1 MTNRLIRVIVGGLLA
16 PVVLAVLSGCYS
28 YNPYG
33 YGGYPEVMS
42 TVPTPGIAPGIAPG
56 ISPTGAAIP
65 GQPYPNG
72 VVPIGPQAATPAGVI
87 QPQLAPPVLATPTPV
102 GTPAAA
108 QPVPR
113 YQDPTDSAAGAAGQE
128 STEAGDGAAKS
139 SSLRIPAGG
148 NLTGGLEGSA
158 GAVIQAKNETKT
170 TAPAAFT
177 APASAQPIDPAPS
190 TVPMINE
197 SNYGYDTAAYKW
209 FKGTVEY
216 DKTDGAWHL
225 MYAPTPSQDDPYGG
239 DISLGDDPRLE
250 ALQDNDVVYVT
261 GTLESGLT
269 DRVGKPRLK
278 IEQLSNIT
286 VEK

>member
-1 MTNRLIRVIVGGLLA
+1 MTNRLIRLIVGGLMA
-16 PVVLAVLSGCYS
+16 PVALAVLSGCYS

-42 TVPTPGIAPGIAPG
+42 TVPTPGIAPGF
-56 ISPTGAAIP
+56 SPAGAAIP

-87 QPQLAPPVLATPTPV
+87 QPQLAPPVLATPTP
-102 GTPAAA
+102 GGIPAAA

-139 SSLRIPAGG
+139 SSLRIPAGE
-148 NLTGGLEGSA
+148 NLTGDLEGSA

-225 MYAPTPSQDDPYGG
+225 MYAPTPSQNDPYGG

>member
-1 MTNRLIRVIVGGLLA
+1 MTNRLIRLFVGGLLA
-16 PVVLAVLSGCYS
+16 PVVLAVLSGCSS

-42 TVPTPGIAPGIAPG
+42 TVPTPSIAPG
-56 ISPTGAAIP
+56 ISPTGATIP

-72 VVPIGPQAATPAGVI
+72 AVPIGPQAATPAGVI
-87 QPQLAPPVLATPTPV
+87 QPQVAPPVLATPTPV

-128 STEAGDGAAKS
+128 SSEAEDGAAKS
-139 SSLRIPAGG
+139 SSLRIPAAKGLAGG
-148 NLTGGLEGSA
+148 VDESA
-158 GAVIQAKNETKT
+158 GEVIQAKNETT
-170 TAPAAFT
+170 TSAPAAFT
-177 APASAQPIDPAPS
+177 APTSAQSIDPAPT

-261 GTLESGLT
+261 GTLQSGLT

-286 VEK
+286 AGK